1 MKLFSSTPWT
11 VACQLLLSTA
21 FPRQAY
27 WSALSLP
34 SRGDLP
40 NPGIEHPAP
49 ALAGGF
55 YTTREGQANHALRRV
70 CVCVLAKLLQSCP
83 LCESLYGP
91 RPSVHGILEART
103 LEWVAMPSS
112 RGASRPR
119 AMPHHKIT
127 LIPLQTGYQLKKSH
141 PLAIIKFTATNYTK
155 LDVHEQCS
163 VDKK

>member
-70 CVCVLAKLLQSCP
+70 CVCTLSC
-83 LCESLYGP
+83 
-91 RPSVHGILEART
+91 
-103 LEWVAMPSS
+103 SS
-112 RGASRPR
+112 RVHSAR
-119 AMPHHKIT
+119 ACMGRGPPSMGFLRQEHWSGLPCPPPGELPDPGLCRTI
-127 LIPLQTGYQLKKSH
+127 KS
-141 PLAIIKFTATNYTK
+141 P
-155 LDVHEQCS
+155 
-163 VDKK
+163 